1 MTKREI
7 EKIYLL
13 EIDSKKDF
21 EKPFNMI
28 ATKAY
33 HQLGDISRDL
43 TEEDLEEDLEE
54 NLSYI
59 SSETKNYYIG
69 MWLTGFGFINVL
81 FPKESTRDLTEEEF
95 KKLNKFSYNINS
107 TNYGKYQL
115 TKRQEVINENS

>member
-1 MTKREI
+1 MTKQEI

-43 TEEDLEEDLEE
+43 EEKDLEE

-69 MWLTGFGFINVL
+69 MWLTGFGFIDVL
-81 FPKESTRDLTEEEF
+81 FPKESTRDLTEKEFEE
-95 KKLNKFSYNINS
+95 LNKFSYSINS

-115 TKRQEVINENS
+115 RKRQEVINENS